1 MLSRPDRSTG
11 SPLVDAAPSPSRDRW
26 LLSYAD
32 FVTLL
37 LALFVVLYASARVDE
52 TRDASLFE
60 GLQAAFVFDESSPS
74 PVPTRG
80 PAPGAEA
87 ANAEA
92 LAPVPILMQL
102 EEDLVDAVERTP
114 REPGE
119 EPGISLHQTERGLV
133 IRLATTEFFPAGG
146 AEIPPERRAALG
158 AMAPALASTTSSLQ
172 FEGHTDAQPVG
183 PGAYP
188 SNWELSAARAAAV
201 ARLFIDDHEI
211 APGRISVVGHAAQ
224 RPIADDENPANR
236 ARNRR
241 VEIVVLE
248 DGELVAA
255 SGESRTRDALD
266 ELLEE
271 LPPLP
276 GQADE
281 SLREE
286 PAGPPPQ
293 DIPLP

>member
-1 MLSRPDRSTG
+1 MLNRPDQRIGARILDVEETAG
-11 SPLVDAAPSPSRDRW
+11 RDRW

-32 FVTLL
+32 FITLL

-52 TRDASLFE
+52 SRDASLFE
-60 GLQAAFVFDESSPS
+60 GLQAAFFFDQSSPS

-92 LAPVPILMQL
+92 LAPVPVLMQL

-133 IRLATTEFFPAGG
+133 IRLASTEFFPAGG

-172 FEGHTDAQPVG
+172 FEGHTDSQPVG
-183 PGAYP
+183 PGPYP
-188 SNWELSAARAAAV
+188 SNWELSAARAAGV
-201 ARLFIDDHEI
+201 ARVLVEAGQ
-211 APGRISVVGHAAQ
+211 APESVEVQSFGEYRPVADNATAEGRAQ
-224 RPIADDENPANR
+224 
-236 ARNRR
+236 NRR
-241 VEIVVLE
+241 VEIFFSRDHIRDIALE
-248 DGELVAA
+248 LQ
-255 SGESRTRDALD
+255 DAGVPPED
-266 ELLEE
+266 EAEPLEGM
-271 LPPLP
+271 P
-276 GQADE
+276 GV
-281 SLREE
+281 
-286 PAGPPPQ
+286 P
-293 DIPLP
+293 